1 MSILPVVQQDLEEK
15 LQDEEVIIESET
27 EEQSEEEPEPIIE
40 VKERKKA
47 VRNEIFDVKDDPEPV
62 EPESVEPEPVE
73 PEPVEPEPVKQ
84 KPKKRRPAKF
94 YEEGYREEDFR
105 IMIDKNGS
113 KRWVNDKTLALARA
127 RMTQMHKDG
136 IAKAP
141 TSRKKKPPSVEV
153 QLKQVLE
160 KQEESKNN
168 LSEEFIKKYQE
179 DLSMLVQ
186 KASFN
191 AVEEY
196 DKKRKER
203 KAEKR
208 AQQNAE
214 LVQRQ
219 MRNKL
224 EGIKQPV
231 KYGEAGYFNS
241 CWD

>member
-1 MSILPVVQQDLEEK
+1 MSILPIVQQDLEEK

-27 EEQSEEEPEPIIE
+27 EEQSEEEVEPIIE
-40 VKERKKA
+40 VKQRKKA
-47 VRNEIFDVKDDPEPV
+47 VRNEIFDIKDDA
-62 EPESVEPEPVE
+62 
-73 PEPVEPEPVKQ
+73 EPVEPEPVKQ
-84 KPKKRRPAKF
+84 KPQKRRPAKF
-94 YEEGYREEDFR
+94 YEEGYREGDFR

-113 KRWVNDKTLALARA
+113 KRWVNDKTLELARA

-160 KQEESKNN
+160 KQQENKNN

-186 KASFN
+186 KASLN

-196 DKKRKER
+196 DTKRKAR
-203 KAEKR
+203 KAEKQ
-208 AQQNAE
+208 AQQKAE
-214 LVQRQ
+214 IVQSQ
-219 MRNKL
+219 MRSKL
-224 EGIKQPV
+224 EGLQRPV
-231 KYGEAGYFNS
+231 KYGQVGYFNS

>member
-1 MSILPVVQQDLEEK
+1 MSILPIVQQDLEEK
-15 LQDEEVIIESET
+15 LQDEEEIIESET
-27 EEQSEEEPEPIIE
+27 EEKSEEEEEPIIE
-40 VKERKKA
+40 VKQRKKA
-47 VRNEIFDVKDDPEPV
+47 VRNEIFDVKDDPEP
-62 EPESVEPEPVE
+62 
-73 PEPVEPEPVKQ
+73 EPVKET
-84 KPKKRRPAKF
+84 PKKRRPAKF
-94 YEEGYREEDFR
+94 YEEGHREGDFR

-196 DKKRKER
+196 DKKRKAR
-203 KAEKR
+203 KAEKK

-214 LVQRQ
+214 LIQSQ
-219 MRNKL
+219 MRSKL
-224 EGIKQPV
+224 EGLKQPV
-231 KYGEAGYFNS
+231 KYGSPGYFDS